1 MQTRDKI
8 DPLLNSW
15 KNKENYTDLIA
26 HYHRN
31 EPFDGRFCD
40 FPSDLHPDLAA
51 LINLMGIRCLYEHQ
65 QKTYELIN
73 QGKNVVINTGTASG
87 KTLAFQLPVLNQ
99 CFKEDF
105 STALFVYPTKAL
117 AYDQLTNLQEYNQ
130 FVKTINKKM
139 DFRIGIYDGD
149 TPKGQRAK
157 TRKTSRILL
166 TNPDMLHYAIL
177 PYHTNW
183 ENFLMNLRFII
194 VDEIHTYRG
203 VFGSH
208 VGNVFRRLQRVFDL
222 NGVSPQIICTT
233 ATIGNP
239 KEFAEKLFERKF
251 SLVENDASPHG
262 KKHYVVYNPP
272 MINQE
277 LGVRKS
283 ALQEAIHVTSDLLDF
298 DIQTLIFQ
306 MSRRSVEI
314 SLRKLREIYPL
325 NSENIQAYRSG
336 YLASERRVL
345 ESDLRNG
352 KIKALFSTN
361 ALELGIDI
369 GSLSAVVIAG
379 YPGTIASTLQQMG
392 RSGRHQEPSLALMI
406 ASPMPIDQYLV
417 QNPDYIFG
425 NSPENVLINPD
436 NPLLLLHHLRCAS
449 HELFFQDG
457 DSFGTLSWEHIVPYL
472 DVLKEEGNLFYANNR
487 YIWISELY
495 PAAELSL
502 RNMGGNSVKLIE
514 KVEEQEVL
522 IGQIDYSSSLWMVH
536 PGAVYMHLGENY
548 VVTEL
553 DLSQS
558 KAYLARKMTS
568 YYTEPKRD
576 TEIELK
582 QIHQTKSVNKYQIC
596 FGDID
601 VTSQITAYKERLWE
615 SHEIL
620 REELLDLP
628 AIELSTEACWINF
641 SDEIVNQLRETS
653 LWNNDSVNYGK
664 TWLKTREIVLERD
677 KNTCQLCKKI
687 NDNKSNLHIH
697 HKTPLRLFSSIE
709 EGNQLN
715 NLVTLCTSCHQRVEV
730 NVKIRSGLAGVGY
743 IIRSL
748 APLFLMC
755 DLSDIEVHLDPISK
769 MNEGLPICML
779 YDTIPYGIGL
789 SQKLY
794 EIFPQILEASL
805 TLVKKCGCE
814 DGCPACI
821 GPVAENGYGSK
832 KESIAIL
839 SLLVNHNER

>member
-8 DPLLNSW
+8 NPLLNSW
-15 KNKENYTDLIA
+15 KKKENHNDLIA
-26 HYHRN
+26 HYHLN
-31 EPFDGRFCD
+31 EPFEGKFCN
-40 FPSDLHPDLAA
+40 FPTDMHPELVS
-51 LINLMGIRCLYEHQ
+51 LINLMGIRTLYGHQ
-65 QKTYELIN
+65 LETYELIN
-73 QGKNVVINTGTASG
+73 QGKNAVINTGTASG

-99 CFKEDF
+99 CFKENL

-117 AYDQLTNLQEYNQ
+117 AYDQLTNLQEYNAAI
-130 FVKTINKKM
+130 KTINNKM

-149 TPKGQRAK
+149 TPKGQKAK
-157 TRKTSRILL
+157 IRKASRILL

-183 ENFLMNLRFII
+183 ENFLLNLRYIV

-239 KEFAEKLFERKF
+239 KEFAEKLFEREF
-251 SLVENDASPHG
+251 SLVEKDASPHG
-262 KKHYVVYNPP
+262 KKHFILYNPP
-272 MINQE
+272 IINKE

-283 ALQEAIHVTSDLLDF
+283 ALQEAVRVTSDLLDF

-306 MSRRSVEI
+306 ISRRSVEI

-325 NSENIQAYRSG
+325 NTENIQAYRSG

-345 ESDLRNG
+345 ESDLRKG

-392 RSGRHQEPSLALMI
+392 RAGRHQEPSLAMMI

-417 QNPDYIFG
+417 QHPDFIFG

-436 NPLLLLHHLRCAS
+436 NPLILFHHLRCAS
-449 HELFFQDG
+449 HELFFQEG
-457 DSFGTLSWEHIVPYL
+457 DSFGSL
-472 DVLKEEGNLFYANNR
+472 DWKEIEPFFEVLKDEGNLFYANNR
-487 YIWISELY
+487 YIWISDLY

-502 RNMGGNSVKLIE
+502 RNMDGGPIKLIE
-514 KVEEQEVL
+514 IVEEQEVL

-536 PGAVYMHLGENY
+536 PGAVYLHLGENY
-548 VVTEL
+548 VVTAL

-558 KAYLARKMTS
+558 KAFLTRKMTLH
-568 YYTEPKRD
+568 YTEPKRD

-582 QIHQTKSVNKYQIC
+582 KIISTKSINNYQIC

-615 SHEIL
+615 THEIL
-620 REELLDLP
+620 REEPLDLP
-628 AIELSTEACWINF
+628 KVELSTEASWIRF
-641 SDEIVNQLRETS
+641 SEVMVNQLRKTAM
-653 LWNNDSVNYGK
+653 WNNDPIDYGK
-664 TWLKTREIVLERD
+664 NWAKTRELILERD
-677 KNTCQLCKKI
+677 QFTCQLCKTVE
-687 NDNKSNLHIH
+687 DNKTNFHIH
-697 HKTPLRLFSSIE
+697 HKTPIRIFSSITE
-709 EGNQLN
+709 ANQPN
-715 NLVTLCTSCHQRVEV
+715 NLVTLCVKCHQRVEV

-755 DLSDIEVHLDPISK
+755 DLSDIEVHLDPASK
-769 MNEGLPICML
+769 MNDGLPICML

-794 EIFPQILEASL
+794 AVFPQIIKASL
-805 TLVKKCGCE
+805 NLAINCGCE

-839 SLLVNHNER
+839 TLLAGDDER